1 MGTNLLVRNIPSK
14 MATVFHVKLENI
26 DQQMMHT
33 IHVPN
38 VPVVRSLVVIELCAY
53 IVIFLVHARDRIF
66 VNVAPEKNGRAMRTN
81 ASHVPSEN
89 TRQQLI

>member
-1 MGTNLLVRNIPSK
+1 MVI
-14 MATVFHVKLENI
+14 VFNVKLENI

-38 VPVVRSLVVIELCAY
+38 VPVIRSLVVIELRVY
-53 IVIFLVHARDRIF
+53 TVIFLVHPRDRIF
-66 VNVAPEKNGRAMRTN
+66 VNVAPEKNGRGIRTN
-81 ASHVPSEN
+81 AFYAPLEN